1 MPTRQTLDAATGLF
15 SPSLF
20 IANFINAGLD
30 VKVFLPAFRN
40 PKSAIHDRSP
50 NLSF

>member
-1 MPTRQTLDAATGLF
+1 MLGAAAGVF

-30 VKVFLPAFRN
+30 VKVFLPAFRH
-40 PKSAIHDRSP
+40 PKSAIQDRSP